1 MPIEALLAGLIS
13 SLITIVAT
21 KLLEIFQKS
30 REHKYSLKRALF
42 EKKLQ
47 SAEAAVMEWHS
58 IASSCSA
65 LAGIYEQLSAKD
77 TEIEGDVAV
86 QLTEV
91 FYERIQKAHSIANQL
106 SDTVF
111 LYFDIDDSP
120 FYESESLNKLVL
132 VFTKLSALSESFEIL
147 KKLKEQ
153 TKHPVTEKAIQAQ
166 MERIQDE
173 AIIQARDLSMIF
185 DKAYKEMVK
194 LIRKLRADLRR
205 FDS

>member
-1 MPIEALLAGLIS
+1 MPIEALLAGLIG

-21 KLLEIFQKS
+21 KLLEILQRS
-30 REHKYSLKRALF
+30 REHKYSLQRALF

-77 TEIEGDVAV
+77 TEIEGEVAV

-91 FYERIQKAHSIANQL
+91 FYERMQKAYSIVNQV

-132 VFTKLSALSESFEIL
+132 VFTRLRALGESFEIL
-147 KKLKEQ
+147 TKLKEQ
-153 TKHPVTEKAIQAQ
+153 TKHPISERAIQIQ
-166 MERIQDE
+166 IERIHEE
-173 AIIQARDLSMIF
+173 AIIQARDLSTIF

>member
-13 SLITIVAT
+13 SLVTIVAT

-30 REHKYSLKRALF
+30 REHKHSLQRTLF
-42 EKKLQ
+42 EKRLQ

-65 LAGIYEQLSAKD
+65 LAGIYEHLSEKD
-77 TEIEGDVAV
+77 TEIEGEVAV
-86 QLTEV
+86 HLTEV
-91 FYERIQKAHSIANQL
+91 FYERIQKVYSIANQL

-120 FYESESLNKLVL
+120 FYERESLNKLVL
-132 VFTKLSALSESFEIL
+132 VFTKLKTLGESFEIL
-147 KKLKEQ
+147 TKLREQ
-153 TKHPVTEKAIQAQ
+153 TKHPLTEKAIQTQ
-166 MERIQDE
+166 MDRIQEE
-173 AIIQARDLSMIF
+173 AIIQARDLSTIF
-185 DKAYKEMVK
+185 DNAYKEMVK

-205 FDS
+205 FDA